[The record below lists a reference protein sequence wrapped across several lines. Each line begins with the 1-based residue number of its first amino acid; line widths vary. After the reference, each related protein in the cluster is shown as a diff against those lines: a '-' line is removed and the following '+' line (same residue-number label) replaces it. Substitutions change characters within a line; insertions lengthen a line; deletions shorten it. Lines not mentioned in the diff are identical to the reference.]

1 MKNFKIIILSTF
13 VGLGFLGT
21 HSNATSQVMSG
32 YSASDSEQEDIDE
45 LIFVKKDI
53 TKSSQLKEPKKTR
66 EEVISELKSAREK
79 GLLNPNETYP
89 QEWVESNK
97 NQDRR

>member
-13 VGLGFLGT
+13 VGLGFLGI

-32 YSASDSEQEDIDE
+32 YSANDSEQEDIDE
-45 LIFVKKDI
+45 LIFVKKNI
-53 TKSSQLKEPKKTR
+53 PKNSQLKEPKKTR

-89 QEWVESNK
+89 QEWLESNK
-97 NQDRR
+97 IQNTR